1 MATMKMWKWKQMKR
15 YSLDMK
21 ALIWRRGFGS
31 HGYQDQVRHIMVYEA
46 YIMLDT
52 EGEGI
57 AKLHRIVKA
66 GNVILDKEQV
76 DRRPFSSSAHYLR
89 PTHFTEVTSQTN
101 YAYPERKNCTHTLN
115 S

>member
-1 MATMKMWKWKQMKR
+1 MYPDKEKELDSIGDHEDVEMETDEEILAR
-15 YSLDMK
+15 YEGVDMG
-21 ALIWRRGFGS
+21 RGFGS

-66 GNVILDKEQV
+66 GNVILDKAGRQETIC
-76 DRRPFSSSAHYLR
+76 RLLPTTYPALILR
-89 PTHFTEVTSQTN
+89 
-101 YAYPERKNCTHTLN
+101 K
-115 S
+115 